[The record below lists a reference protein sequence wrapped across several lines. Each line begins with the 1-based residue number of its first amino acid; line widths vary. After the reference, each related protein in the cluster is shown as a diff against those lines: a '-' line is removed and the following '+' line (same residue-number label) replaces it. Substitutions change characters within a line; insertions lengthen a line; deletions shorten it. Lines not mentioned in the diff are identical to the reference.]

1 MGGPMKLEKRIWLTG
16 CADDGHPTLKL
27 NEVQGKERAR
37 YLERLQTGVY
47 VEERRESC
55 PLCGWGEGFLIAEKD
70 RYGLPLRTVVCGSCG
85 FLFTQN
91 PLNQTSALQFY
102 SEQYRRLY
110 DGADMDDA
118 TWEKVVDEYFR
129 TRRSTADAMADTIP
143 LLRSQEMRSLRI
155 IEIGSGAGWNLAGFK
170 ECGASVC
177 GYDPD
182 ENCVKAA
189 GKRGI
194 EVRLG
199 LVEEALRQGEQA
211 DVVIMNHMLEHVLD
225 PVDVLAKCKQLL
237 KPQGCLFVGV
247 PGLTSFL
254 FGHWGG
260 GLKHQLQNAH
270 LSIWDETTFRATAAR
285 AGLSVRFYNDLIWC
299 VLEAAPVSSFQMP
312 ASRGRKVL
320 RFLAV
325 LRVAEFMW
333 RGLASVSGGGS
344 SKIFG
349 QVSRIASALGRRMGV
364 LQ

>member
-1 MGGPMKLEKRIWLTG
+1 MKLTKKTWLTG
-16 CADDGHPTLKL
+16 CEDDGHPTLKL
-27 NEVQGKERAR
+27 NPAQREERAR
-37 YLERLQTGVY
+37 YLERLQNGTY

-91 PLNQTSALQFY
+91 PLNQQSATQFY

-110 DGADMDDA
+110 EGTDMDDA
-118 TWEKVVDEYFR
+118 AWEKVVDDFFR
-129 TRRSTADAMADTIP
+129 TGRSMAEGLTGIIP
-143 LLRSQEMRSLRI
+143 LLRSREMSSVRI

-170 ECGASVC
+170 ERGASVC

-182 ENCVKAA
+182 ANCVKAA
-189 GKRGI
+189 ARRDI

-199 LVEEALRQGEQA
+199 LVEEALRQGERA
-211 DVVIMNHMLEHVLD
+211 DVVILNHSLEHVLD
-225 PVDVLAKCKQLL
+225 PVDVLEKCKQLL

-247 PGLTSFL
+247 PGLTSIL
-254 FGHWGG
+254 CGHWGG

-299 VLEAAPVSSFQMP
+299 VLDAAPGSSFQMP
-312 ASRGRKVL
+312 ANRGGKVL
-320 RFLAV
+320 RFLAA

-333 RGLASVSGGGS
+333 RGLASASGGVS
-344 SKIFG
+344 SKIYR
-349 QVSRIASALGRRMGV
+349 QASRIASALGRRMGI
-364 LQ
+364 LK